1 MPRHER
7 SSVENQALEEDDNDK
22 EELFSCAIMCTLVL
36 QFSVIFRRTMWI
48 ITAGRRAGRAVDR
61 SSDFALVGRSKLSQ
75 LLKGYEQEQR
85 QPLGTHRN
93 INNGYMR
100 ATLRDSLGLIW

>member
-1 MPRHER
+1 
-7 SSVENQALEEDDNDK
+7 
-22 EELFSCAIMCTLVL
+22 
-36 QFSVIFRRTMWI
+36 MWI

-85 QPLGTHRN
+85 QPLGTHIN
-93 INNGYMR
+93 IN
-100 ATLRDSLGLIW
+100 